1 MLTGH
6 WPSPS
11 GADEYAL
18 CCDRQRDHRLL
29 IIPALFDEAN
39 KLRHFTVNLMHRL
52 DSEGIPAV
60 AICSNLIT
68 DEQIEKLARWA
79 KMLKCDVSLM
89 FDCDDKGDPGAAD
102 ASWKLLQAGLN
113 VRAVWGREMYGGKFR
128 DTQPEAL
135 PAAEMAVILPGCH
148 R

>member
-1 MLTGH
+1 M
-6 WPSPS
+6 
-11 GADEYAL
+11 
-18 CCDRQRDHRLL
+18 
-29 IIPALFDEAN
+29 I
-39 KLRHFTVNLMHRL
+39 RL

-89 FDCDDKGDPGAAD
+89 FDCDNNCDAGAAD
-102 ASWKLLQAGLN
+102 AAWKLLQAGLS

-128 DTQPEAL
+128 DKQPEAVTTTEL
-135 PAAEMAVILPGCH
+135 EAILSGCQ